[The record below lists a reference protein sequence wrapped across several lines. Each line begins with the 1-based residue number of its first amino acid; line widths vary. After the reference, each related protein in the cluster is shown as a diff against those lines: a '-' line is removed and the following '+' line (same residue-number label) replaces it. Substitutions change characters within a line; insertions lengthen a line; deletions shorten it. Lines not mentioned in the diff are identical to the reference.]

1 MSDVERERGKVKVLA
16 MVQRI
21 APGAEV
27 SAFTL
32 IPAVGRYAMTLQ
44 CPHARVQV
52 SIEETDVEDL
62 ANNGVR
68 AAQIE
73 AAIRAALIGDICLSL

>member
-1 MSDVERERGKVKVLA
+1 MSEEERQRGKVKVLA

-27 SAFTL
+27 AAVTL

-52 SIEETDVEDL
+52 SIAETDLEDL
-62 ANNGVR
+62 ANNGGT

-73 AAIRAALIGDICLSL
+73 AAIRAALEGDICLSS

>member
-1 MSDVERERGKVKVLA
+1 MSEEERERGKAKVLV

-52 SIEETDVEDL
+52 SIEETALEDL
-62 ANNGVR
+62 ANNGGT

-73 AAIRAALIGDICLSL
+73 AAIRAALLGDICLSG

>member
-27 SAFTL
+27 SALTL
-32 IPAVGRYAMTLQ
+32 IPAVGRYVMTLQ

-52 SIEETDVEDL
+52 SIEDDVEDL
-62 ANNGVR
+62 ANNGGT

-73 AAIRAALIGDICLSL
+73 AAIRAALIGDVCLSG

>member
-1 MSDVERERGKVKVLA
+1 MSQVERERGKLKVLA

-27 SAFTL
+27 AAFTL

-52 SIEETDVEDL
+52 SIEETDIEDL
-62 ANNGVR
+62 ANNGGK

-73 AAIRAALIGDICLSL
+73 TAIRTALSGDI

>member
-1 MSDVERERGKVKVLA
+1 MILGRTWSAEENQAMSEEERERGKAKVLV

-32 IPAVGRYAMTLQ
+32 IPAVR
-44 CPHARVQV
+44 R
-52 SIEETDVEDL
+52 
-62 ANNGVR
+62 
-68 AAQIE
+68 
-73 AAIRAALIGDICLSL
+73 

>member
-1 MSDVERERGKVKVLA
+1 MSEEERERGKAKVLV

-32 IPAVGRYAMTLQ
+32 IPAVR
-44 CPHARVQV
+44 R
-52 SIEETDVEDL
+52 
-62 ANNGVR
+62 
-68 AAQIE
+68 
-73 AAIRAALIGDICLSL
+73 